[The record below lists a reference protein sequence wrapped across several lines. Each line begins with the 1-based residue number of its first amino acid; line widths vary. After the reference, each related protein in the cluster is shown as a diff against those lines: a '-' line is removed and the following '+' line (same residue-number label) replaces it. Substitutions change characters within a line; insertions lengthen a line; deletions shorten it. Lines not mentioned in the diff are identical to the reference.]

1 MESTG
6 EQRRFG
12 APKFLEIT
20 ASNSWD
26 EDEDESKIKPKS
38 SPTPR
43 RRSSSSSDDSEA
55 EGPPVLTRK
64 VSFADAFGLNLVRVK
79 EFDSWD
85 VPTTSFTDTFED
97 EVPGREE
104 YFLSSVFVV
113 PSSHDELMQKLYEQ
127 KVELESFEFVP
138 GGLTAMKGI
147 IRVFNVCFEK
157 LVYVRMTL
165 DAWNSYYDLMAQYV
179 PGSSDGETDQFSF
192 KISLVPPYQ
201 KDGGKVEFCIR
212 YETSVG
218 TFWANNN
225 GLNYV
230 LFCHKKEIPE
240 VTKKAQEE
248 NTDKN
253 IKSCLKTINSKGNAT
268 ALDDTLVQPGTP
280 DLSKNKT
287 QVVASETIE
296 NQEAPH
302 GDTTQLEGD
311 YKEQLQPQMDQKH
324 PTPMNQ
330 SNMGT
335 NSSVAENH
343 NSQIHDHSFKKT
355 KVCQIHSEEQ
365 PDIKEGTKAT
375 DHKVGIPQI
384 WEKRSIPSPTCDENQ
399 TSTRDN
405 RNPESLET
413 FSQTF
418 QVQSWQCSQEAESMP
433 EDVLP
438 SKEDKNYVYREDALL
453 ELEQEKNI
461 LLGDKVFRRTTEDE
475 VLEEL
480 LFIAEEEEDAN
491 ILKGTSEMELPAI
504 ATHYRKFNLDHT
516 SEKNS
521 SPEAKDPFKS
531 KSDLS
536 KDNVTSYE
544 YNVKDD
550 IVMDASNEHVWK
562 DIGIS
567 FHDVN
572 NRDQKS
578 SSATSQ
584 EVIKKEIRL
593 DSENTSNS
601 FLEDGN
607 LLGSD
612 NLACCSKDK
621 ESKET
626 IQENVKKE
634 WSYDVKVSESG
645 LDKKHLIPR
654 IMVVATDGAQV
665 DKLSN
670 KHECESIS
678 ANKAHEKSSTEPP
691 QEKETVCQEDIIK
704 ASQQGYTQT
713 EPLQDIMQ
721 QTNVG
726 KESILDLY
734 NDENN
739 LLDTEPERSTS
750 KYEAVQYITS
760 IQETYIGGEVRPTKT
775 YVENTNEVFIFSKH
789 NAGTQEESNYFYTA
803 IKPESSLSG
812 QIVNVPSDD
821 TSTLIEEDIYTGIH
835 YSIPGNK
842 KECSQIAITNEPSE
856 EMSVQQVSE
865 KKITTETAD
874 VKMNDTTKNT
884 TRTRRGR
891 QNTITPFVNK
901 RQHEGHQQKLLN
913 PVILISE
920 AVDEEDETEVETEAL
935 KDHQEL
941 LEDTEETSSESWST
955 VENAEIIDSTGL
967 SLWNSETLILH
978 HISKVVLY
986 FLLFVA
992 FLVTVYHYDFVGCF
1006 VLYIFSVCWLY
1017 CQGGKHSESFSKK

>member
-6 EQRRFG
+6 EPRRFG
-12 APKFLEIT
+12 APNFLEVT
-20 ASNSWD
+20 ASNSCD
-26 EDEDESKIKPKS
+26 EDEDESKITPKS
-38 SPTPR
+38 SPVP

-55 EGPPVLTRK
+55 EGPPVITRK

-85 VPTTSFTDTFED
+85 VPTISLTDTFED
-97 EVPGREE
+97 EVPSREE

-113 PSSHDELMQKLYEQ
+113 PSSHDELMKKLYEQ

-240 VTKKAQEE
+240 VTKKTQEE

-280 DLSKNKT
+280 DISKNKT
-287 QVVASETIE
+287 EVVVSETIE
-296 NQEAPH
+296 NSKSPNQEAPH

-311 YKEQLQPQMDQKH
+311 YKEQLQPQMEQNQN
-324 PTPMNQ
+324 TPPINQ

-335 NSSVAENH
+335 NSSAAENH
-343 NSQIHDHSFKKT
+343 NSQIHDHLFKKT

-365 PDIKEGTKAT
+365 PDIKEAT
-375 DHKVGIPQI
+375 EASDHKIGITQI
-384 WEKRSIPSPTCDENQ
+384 CEKGSIPSPTCDENQ
-399 TSTRDN
+399 TSTRTN
-405 RNPESLET
+405 RNPESVET

-418 QVQSWQCSQEAESMP
+418 KLQSWQCSQEAESTP

-438 SKEDKNYVYREDALL
+438 AKEGDKYVYREDAPV

-461 LLGDKVFRRTTEDE
+461 SLGDKVFRSSTEHE
-475 VLEEL
+475 VLEI

-491 ILKGTSEMELPAI
+491 MLKETSEMDLPAI
-504 ATHYRKFNLDHT
+504 ATHYRKFSLDHT
-516 SEKNS
+516 SEKDS
-521 SPEAKDPFKS
+521 SPEAKVPFKS
-531 KSDLS
+531 KPDLS

-550 IVMDASNEHVWK
+550 LVMGASNEEVWK
-562 DIGIS
+562 DIGTG
-567 FHDVN
+567 FHEVN
-572 NRDQKS
+572 NRDQKT
-578 SSATSQ
+578 SSAMSQ
-584 EVIKKEIRL
+584 EVIKKEFRL

-607 LLGSD
+607 LLGLD
-612 NLACCSKDK
+612 NVASCSKEK

-626 IQENVKKE
+626 IQENIKEE
-634 WSYDVKVSESG
+634 WSYDIKVSESG

-654 IMVVATDGAQV
+654 IMAVATHVAQV
-665 DKLSN
+665 DELSN

-678 ANKAHEKSSTEPP
+678 ANKTHEKASTEHPE
-691 QEKETVCQEDIIK
+691 EKETVCQKHITK

-713 EPLQDIMQ
+713 QPLQDIMQ
-721 QTNVG
+721 QANAR
-726 KESILDLY
+726 KESILDLC
-734 NDENN
+734 NDENIAIG
-739 LLDTEPERSTS
+739 TEPDTTSTS

-760 IQETYIGGEVRPTKT
+760 IQETHTEGEVRPTKT
-775 YVENTNEVFIFSKH
+775 YVENEAFIFSKH
-789 NAGTQEESNYFYTA
+789 NGGTQEESNYFYTA
-803 IKPESSLSG
+803 IKPESSISG
-812 QIVNVPSDD
+812 QIVNVLSKD
-821 TSTLIEEDIYTGIH
+821 TSTCIEEDIYTGHH
-835 YSIPGNK
+835 YSLPGNK
-842 KECSQIAITNEPSE
+842 GEYSQIAMTNEPSE
-856 EMSVQQVSE
+856 EMSVQQVNE

-874 VKMNDTTKNT
+874 VKMSDTAKNT
-884 TRTRRGR
+884 TSNRRGR
-891 QNTITPFVNK
+891 HNTITSFVNK
-901 RQHEGHQQKLLN
+901 RQHESHKQKLLS

-920 AVDEEDETEVETEAL
+920 SVDEEDETEVETEAL
-935 KDHQEL
+935 NDHQKL
-941 LEDTEETSSESWST
+941 LEDTAEPSSESWST
-955 VENAEIIDSTGL
+955 AENAEFIDSTGL
-967 SLWNSETLILH
+967 SWWNSETLILR
-978 HISKVVLY
+978 HISKEVLY

-992 FLVTVYHYDFVGCF
+992 FLVTVYHYDFVACF
-1006 VLYIFSVCWLY
+1006 ALYIFSVCWLY
-1017 CQGGKHSESFSKK
+1017 CQGGKQ

>member
-6 EQRRFG
+6 EPRRFG
-12 APKFLEIT
+12 APNFLEVT
-20 ASNSWD
+20 ASNSCD

-38 SPTPR
+38 SPIPR

-55 EGPPVLTRK
+55 EGPPVITRK

-97 EVPGREE
+97 EVPSSEE

-240 VTKKAQEE
+240 VTKKTQEE

-268 ALDDTLVQPGTP
+268 VLDDTLVQPGTP

-287 QVVASETIE
+287 EVVVSEAIE
-296 NQEAPH
+296 NLSPNQEAPH
-302 GDTTQLEGD
+302 GDTTQLDGD
-311 YKEQLQPQMDQKH
+311 YKEQLQPQMDQNQN
-324 PTPMNQ
+324 PTPINQ

-335 NSSVAENH
+335 NSSAAEKH
-343 NSQIHDHSFKKT
+343 NYHIHDHSFKKT
-355 KVCQIHSEEQ
+355 KVYQIHSEEQ
-365 PDIKEGTKAT
+365 PDIKKVTEAS
-375 DHKVGIPQI
+375 DHKIGIPHI
-384 WEKRSIPSPTCDENQ
+384 WEKGSIPSPTCDENQ

-418 QVQSWQCSQEAESMP
+418 KVQSWQCSQEAESTP

-438 SKEDKNYVYREDALL
+438 SKEDTKYVYREDAPV

-461 LLGDKVFRRTTEDE
+461 PLGDKVFRRTTEHE
-475 VLEEL
+475 VLEI
-480 LFIAEEEEDAN
+480 LFTAEEEEDAN
-491 ILKGTSEMELPAI
+491 VLNETSEMELP
-504 ATHYRKFNLDHT
+504 HYRKFSLDHT
-516 SEKNS
+516 SEEDS
-521 SPEAKDPFKS
+521 SLEAKDQFKS

-536 KDNVTSYE
+536 KDNITSYE
-544 YNVKDD
+544 YNVKVD
-550 IVMDASNEHVWK
+550 IVMGASNEEVCK
-562 DIGIS
+562 DIGTG
-567 FHDVN
+567 FHEVN
-572 NRDQKS
+572 NRDQKT

-584 EVIKKEIRL
+584 EVIKKEVRL

-612 NLACCSKDK
+612 NLASCSKQK
-621 ESKET
+621 ENKT
-626 IQENVKKE
+626 IQENIKEE
-634 WSYDVKVSESG
+634 WSYDIKVSESG

-654 IMVVATDGAQV
+654 IMDVATHGVQV
-665 DKLSN
+665 DELSN
-670 KHECESIS
+670 KHECESMS
-678 ANKAHEKSSTEPP
+678 ANKTHEKASTEPP
-691 QEKETVCQEDIIK
+691 QEKETVCQEDITK

-713 EPLQDIMQ
+713 QPLQDIMQ
-721 QTNVG
+721 QANAR

-734 NDENN
+734 NDENIAV
-739 LLDTEPERSTS
+739 DTEPDTSTS

-760 IQETYIGGEVRPTKT
+760 IQETHTEGEVRPTKT
-775 YVENTNEVFIFSKH
+775 YVENEAFIFSKH
-789 NAGTQEESNYFYTA
+789 NGGTQEESNSFYTA

-812 QIVNVPSDD
+812 QIVNVSSDD
-821 TSTLIEEDIYTGIH
+821 TSTCIEEDIYTDHH
-835 YSIPGNK
+835 YSLPGNK
-842 KECSQIAITNEPSE
+842 GESNQIAITNEPSE
-856 EMSVQQVSE
+856 EMSVQQVNE
-865 KKITTETAD
+865 KNITTETAD
-874 VKMNDTTKNT
+874 VKMSNTAKNT
-884 TRTRRGR
+884 TSNRRGR
-891 QNTITPFVNK
+891 HNTITSVVK
-901 RQHEGHQQKLLN
+901 ERLHEGHQQKLLS

-920 AVDEEDETEVETEAL
+920 TVEEEDETEVETEAL
-935 KDHQEL
+935 NDHKEL
-941 LEDTEETSSESWST
+941 LEDTEEPSSESWST
-955 VENAEIIDSTGL
+955 AENAEIIDSTGL
-967 SLWNSETLILH
+967 SWWNSETLILR
-978 HISKVVLY
+978 HISKEVLY

-992 FLVTVYHYDFVGCF
+992 FLVTVYHYDFVACF
-1006 VLYIFSVCWLY
+1006 ALYIFSVCWLY
-1017 CQGGKHSESFSKK
+1017 CQGGKNSESFSKK